1 LDDVGGG
8 DVTVESRRRT
18 EELMSTEALDKKP
31 SRGNG
36 LLLLEEPVS
45 WWCEVAPLLPALVG
59 VRTPRGFLLYERRIP
74 PPLMRPPS
82 VLP

>member
-1 LDDVGGG
+1 
-8 DVTVESRRRT
+8 
-18 EELMSTEALDKKP
+18 MSTEALDAKP

-36 LLLLEEPVS
+36 LLVDELVN
-45 WWCEVAPLLPALVG
+45 WWWAVTPLLPALVG

-82 VLP
+82 VLPYRSFRALVA